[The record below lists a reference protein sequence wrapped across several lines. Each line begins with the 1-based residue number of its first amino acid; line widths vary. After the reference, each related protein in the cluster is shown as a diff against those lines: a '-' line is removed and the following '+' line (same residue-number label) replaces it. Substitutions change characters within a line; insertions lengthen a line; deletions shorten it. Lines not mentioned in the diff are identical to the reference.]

1 MIKKDVEL
9 TINKDGTK
17 ATLAKPLQLH
27 KGDAHVCLDF
37 HILGIDYDFHDLVVD
52 DAEEIVSTTVMA
64 EINILKPDSTEMV
77 RTAEVLEGNII
88 HFVVEPSLL
97 DERAEIG
104 IHLIQIV
111 ICYGL
116 TSRLALPTIQMTVK
130 DRFDLDT
137 INTLPV
143 TPQIVSEIKKIVANE
158 MLTVKGNLE
167 AHRDDI
173 AKNKEA
179 IARKANAD
187 HNHNDVYNKKSEKIA
202 VEQLPEETIA
212 TLAKVR
218 DIRFVDQLPPKEEQE
233 KDVIYFVVG

>member
-1 MIKKDVEL
+1 MMKKDVEI
-9 TINKDGTK
+9 TISKDGTK

-37 HILGIDYDFHDLVVD
+37 HILGVDYDFHDLVVD
-52 DAEEIVSTTVMA
+52 DAEQVVSTTVMA

-116 TSRLALPTIQMTVK
+116 TSRLALPTFQMTVK

-137 INTLPV
+137 INTMPV

-179 IARKANAD
+179 IARKADAD
-187 HNHNDVYNKKSEKIA
+187 HNHNDLYNKKSEK
-202 VEQLPEETIA
+202 VTMEQMPQEVLDTM
-212 TLAKVR
+212 AKVH

-233 KDVIYFVVG
+233 PNVIYFVIG

>member
-1 MIKKDVEL
+1 MIKKDVEI
-9 TINKDGTK
+9 TISKDGTK

-37 HILGIDYDFHDLVVD
+37 RVLGIDYDFHDLVVD
-52 DAEEIVSTTVMA
+52 DAEEIVSTTVIA

-137 INTLPV
+137 VQTLPV
-143 TPQIVSEIKKIVANE
+143 TPQIVTEIKKIVANE

-179 IARKANAD
+179 IARKADAD
-187 HNHNDVYNKKSEKIA
+187 HNHNDLYNKKSEK
-202 VEQLPEETIA
+202 VTMEQMPQEVLDTM
-212 TLAKVR
+212 AKVH